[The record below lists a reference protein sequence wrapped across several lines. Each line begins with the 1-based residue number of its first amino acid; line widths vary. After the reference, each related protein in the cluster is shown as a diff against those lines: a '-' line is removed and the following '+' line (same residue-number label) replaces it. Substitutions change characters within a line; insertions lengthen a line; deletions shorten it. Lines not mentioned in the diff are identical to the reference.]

1 MRLSLVRR
9 LTPFG
14 AVYVLAA
21 YVVYLTICGV
31 PIMRPS
37 PDIRDVPPSPQPPVQ
52 ANCSLEFDESVT
64 VRIRL
69 PSPDAPLQTNYS
81 DEPTRILY
89 LTQTEECLPDHLKS
103 ALRNSSACRCDVVVL
118 SYKKA
123 CNDIS
128 LPHVEYLFNKSTTW
142 TTGRNLLFHSK
153 IHNRS
158 EGYLYFIMM
167 DDDIE
172 PRWTKTAKGRNTNPW
187 RSFEEF
193 IMRVQPAVAA
203 LDLREKFLNA
213 KLELRKL
220 NNCSTELEYIP
231 TVGYDAAFNAFHYKA
246 IEHLLPYW
254 DRMESCSWFSSQVYN
269 IVWSEITFRGQVV
282 ICTDLLALNSLH
294 RKYPRNYW
302 IYKDLPP
309 ILRSITQRVPV
320 NCQNASV
327 LQEWRAKGIPHGW
340 STSATYCLPPPQ
352 PNQTIVHV
360 PFKNFI
366 C

>member
-1 MRLSLVRR
+1 MRWGEYVALSKLDTMCRNRLVLVWRLSLFFAVIV
-9 LTPFG
+9 LT
-14 AVYVLAA
+14 A
-21 YVVYLTICGV
+21 YVVYLTSCRGPGA
-31 PIMRPS
+31 PIM
-37 PDIRDVPPSPQPPVQ
+37 
-52 ANCSLEFDESVT
+52 
-64 VRIRL
+64 RL
-69 PSPDAPLQTNYS
+69 PSPYAPLQDNYSVS

-103 ALRNSSACRCDVVVL
+103 ALGNSSACRCDVVVL
-118 SYKKA
+118 SYKKV
-123 CNDIS
+123 CNDTS
-128 LPHVEYLFNKSTTW
+128 LPHIEYLFDKSTTW

-172 PRWTKTAKGRNTNPW
+172 PCWTKLKTAKGRNTNPW

-193 IMRVQPAVAA
+193 IMRVQPPVAA
-203 LDLREKFLNA
+203 LDLREKYLTA
-213 KLELRKL
+213 KLELRRL

-254 DRMESCSWFSSQVYN
+254 DRMESLNWFSSQLYN
-269 IVWSEITFRGQVV
+269 IVWSEIVFRGQVV
-282 ICTDLLALNSLH
+282 LRTDLVALNSLH
-294 RKYPRNYW
+294 RNYPRNFQLS
-302 IYKDLPP
+302 KGLPS
-309 ILRSITQRVPV
+309 ILKSITQRVPA

-327 LQEWRAKGIPHGW
+327 LQEWRIKGIPHGW

-352 PNQTIVHV
+352 PNQTIV